1 MLGVSLSTVRR
12 RMAEYHL
19 SVHSRYSTINDDEL
33 DSIVR
38 EIKVQFPNSGY
49 RIMDGLLR
57 QHGMRIPALEKLCS
71 VLIQMEQLSV
81 LLNWFIEGDTMY
93 QVLSLYGTLMVTTN

>member
-38 EIKVQFPNSGY
+38 EINSAGLDRHLAHVDY
-49 RIMDGLLR
+49 MDQLLSGLEL
-57 QHGMRIPALEKLCS
+57 
-71 VLIQMEQLSV
+71 
-81 LLNWFIEGDTMY
+81 
-93 QVLSLYGTLMVTTN
+93 